1 MTRCGTARSALGP
14 DCEGIGENDAV
25 QKLHLPRCVIAHRL
39 APPPSTTMSR
49 LIKRYGSR
57 KLYDTSESRYVS
69 LDEVA
74 AFVRDGQDVHV
85 VENKTGDDVTAAI
98 LTQIIS
104 EEGRAGRGLLSAGF
118 LHDLLRAGESALKIG
133 EQAVGSRV
141 QQARQGVQKGV
152 DDLARAARARV
163 EPIVQMT
170 DMRDEVT
177 RLRERLESL
186 EDTLSSIDT
195 PADAPASPNE

>member
-1 MTRCGTARSALGP
+1 MP
-14 DCEGIGENDAV
+14 
-25 QKLHLPRCVIAHRL
+25 
-39 APPPSTTMSR
+39 R

-69 LDEVA
+69 LDEIA
-74 AFVRDGQDVHV
+74 AFVRDGDDVQV
-85 VENKTGDDVTAAI
+85 VENKTGHDATAAV

-104 EEGRAGRGLLSAGF
+104 EEGRAGRGFLSAGF

-133 EQAVGSRV
+133 EEAVESRIR
-141 QQARQGVQKGV
+141 QARQGVTKGV
-152 DDLARAARARV
+152 SGLTRAAADTIK
-163 EPIVQMT
+163 PLAQMT

-186 EDTLSSIDT
+186 EDTLTSLDNPDGSR
-195 PADAPASPNE
+195 

>member
-1 MTRCGTARSALGP
+1 MP
-14 DCEGIGENDAV
+14 
-25 QKLHLPRCVIAHRL
+25 
-39 APPPSTTMSR
+39 R

-69 LDEVA
+69 LEEIA
-74 AFVRDGQDVHV
+74 TFVREGQDVRV
-85 VENKTGDDVTAAI
+85 VENKSGDDVTAAI

-104 EEGRAGRGLLSAGF
+104 EEGRAGRGFLSAGF

-133 EQAVGSRV
+133 EEAVGSRV
-141 QQARQGVQKGV
+141 QQARDGVQKGV
-152 DDLARAARARV
+152 GEIARV
-163 EPIVQMT
+163 ATARVRPLVQMT

-195 PADAPASPNE
+195 PADEATT

>member
-1 MTRCGTARSALGP
+1 
-14 DCEGIGENDAV
+14 
-25 QKLHLPRCVIAHRL
+25 
-39 APPPSTTMSR
+39 MSR

-74 AFVRDGQDVHV
+74 AFVRDGQNVQV
-85 VENKTGDDVTAAI
+85 VENRTGDDVTAAI

-104 EEGRAGRGLLSAGF
+104 EEGRAGRGFLSAGF

-133 EQAVGSRV
+133 EEAVGTRV
-141 QQARQGVQKGV
+141 QQAREGVQKGV
-152 DDLARAARARV
+152 GELTRAARARV
-163 EPIVQMT
+163 EPLVQMT

-186 EDTLSSIDT
+186 QDTLSSID
-195 PADAPASPNE
+195 PAADAPAQSSK